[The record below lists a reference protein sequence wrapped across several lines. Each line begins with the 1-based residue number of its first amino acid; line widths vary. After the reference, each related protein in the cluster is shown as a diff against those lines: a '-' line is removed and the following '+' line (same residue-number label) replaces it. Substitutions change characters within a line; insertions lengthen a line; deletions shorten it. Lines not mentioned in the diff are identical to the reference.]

1 MRQIDFRK
9 RERMTRAEFAAR
21 IGVSQPCV
29 WRYEVVGRVPSS
41 DVMKRIM
48 AEFPEIDIRTYHEG
62 APNPDRQVRRRRKR
76 QTETLS
82 VAAAE

>member
-9 RERMTRAEFAAR
+9 SAGMTRAEFAAR

-41 DVMKRIM
+41 EVMKRIM
-48 AEFPEIDIRTYHEG
+48 AEFPDIDIRTYHEG
-62 APNPDRQVRRRRKR
+62 VPNPDRQIRHRRKR

-82 VAAAE
+82 AAAAE